1 MTITSILG
9 PAPTHRVEA
18 PAAQETG
25 AFALEYLGPGFHVQL
40 RTRRHGRS
48 TELSGWMTPGRPGV
62 VRLTTLAKRPLTL
75 EADLSPSGRFEFRD
89 LPSGPCRL
97 TFITATDDVAP
108 MTPPFWI

>member
-40 RTRRHGRS
+40 RTRRRGRS
-48 TELSGWMTPGRPGV
+48 TELSGWMTPGRAGV
-62 VRLTTLAKRPLTL
+62 VILTTLSRRPLTL
-75 EADLSPSGRFEFRD
+75 ETDLSPSGRFEFRD

-97 TFITATDDVAP
+97 TFVTAAAEIAP
-108 MTPPFWI
+108 TTPP